1 MFECLLSHRAGPPSC
16 RSSCPATISAGSY
29 AGRLA
34 LSKTL
39 VVFVSSSLSKTLAI
53 FFGSPQTTKARPL
66 TLLSARLLRPLVSH
80 IMIKQY
86 LALSYIF
93 HYFSIRCLEA
103 HIDLVWPHYQS
114 LTSLSG
120 IWKHASSPTSLFG
133 FGISVTCEPPCARPC
148 AHSMPHVSIHLQDL
162 FFKLKMSITYHLE
175 FEGDVNISTIVDFGI
190 LCIVG

>member
-53 FFGSPQTTKARPL
+53 FFGSPQTTKAGPL
-66 TLLSARLLRPLVSH
+66 ILLSARLLRPLVSH

-103 HIDLVWPHYQS
+103 HIDLVWPHYWFHG
-114 LTSLSG
+114 LAPLSVANFS
-120 IWKHASSPTSLFG
+120 IRYLEARF
-133 FGISVTCEPPCARPC
+133 IS
-148 AHSMPHVSIHLQDL
+148 HLPL
-162 FFKLKMSITYHLE
+162 WLWYLRHM
-175 FEGDVNISTIVDFGI
+175 
-190 LCIVG
+190 